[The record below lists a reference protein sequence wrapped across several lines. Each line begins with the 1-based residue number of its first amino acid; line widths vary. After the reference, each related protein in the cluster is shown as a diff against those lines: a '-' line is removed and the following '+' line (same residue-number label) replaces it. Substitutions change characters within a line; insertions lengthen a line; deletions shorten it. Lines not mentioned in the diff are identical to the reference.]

1 MGGPVGR
8 FQEAPLPTAC
18 RSSCKA
24 SRADPV
30 RTGVGS
36 LVWGTLRGSKGR
48 GRLLALETGCGQGGV
63 GARGPGLP
71 ERGERKAELWVL
83 EEHWVGGLGAPAEPP
98 LRARWRRSGEL

>member
-1 MGGPVGR
+1 M
-8 FQEAPLPTAC
+8 PTAC

-71 ERGERKAELWVL
+71 ERGERKSRAVG
-83 EEHWVGGLGAPAEPP
+83 VGGALG
-98 LRARWRRSGEL
+98 WRTGCSR